1 MSSENTQP
9 KSKTSASKPNAEIDR
24 LQPVAGSPAKLEC
37 ISIFDLKIDKEYQ
50 RSLSSKS
57 AQTLIRN
64 ISLGWNWQMCQ
75 TLEVALRPDGM
86 FYVVDGQT
94 RLSGALRRAELLQDA
109 GRPIDV
115 PTLPCLV
122 TKVTSKADEASTF
135 AKINCSRRA
144 LNSVD
149 IHRAKIVAGEKEACE
164 ISDIISSSG
173 LSLAPH
179 SNYTAWKP
187 MMLYCIPGITA
198 AYRRHGRA
206 ITSNALVALAE
217 AYPNDVLRYAGQIL
231 RALFVVYATKGLEE
245 NFDPDIFID
254 RLSMNTQAQWMRKG
268 REGSLD
274 GQRNAR
280 DALVVALIT
289 AYNEAAR

>member
-1 MSSENTQP
+1 MSSVNTSSKP
-9 KSKTSASKPNAEIDR
+9 KSPATKAGGEIDR
-24 LQPVAGSPAKLEC
+24 LKPVAGSPAKLED
-37 ISIFDLKIDKEYQ
+37 ISIYDLKIDDEYQ

-86 FYVVDGQT
+86 LYVVDGQT
-94 RLSGALRRAELLQDA
+94 RLNGALRRAELLQKA

-122 TKVTSKADEASTF
+122 TKVSSKSDEAATF
-135 AKINCSRRA
+135 TKINGSRRA
-144 LNSVD
+144 LNAVD
-149 IHRAKIVAGEKEACE
+149 IHRAKIVAGDKEACE
-164 ISDIISSSG
+164 VSELISSAG
-173 LSLAPH
+173 LKLAPH

-187 MMLYCIPGITA
+187 LMLYCIPGITS
-198 AYRRHGRA
+198 AYKRHGRA

-217 AYPNDVLRYAGQIL
+217 AYPKDVLRYAGQIL
-231 RALFVVYATKGLEE
+231 RALFVVYATEGTKDD
-245 NFDPDIFID
+245 FDPDVFID

-268 REGSLD
+268 QEGSLD
-274 GQRNAR
+274 GSMNAR
-280 DALVVALIT
+280 DALVASLIDAYRKAL
-289 AYNEAAR
+289 